1 MQYRVNPRNGDR
13 ISALGLGCMRFP
25 GPPGRPDPRLA
36 RELVARALDR
46 GVNYLDTA
54 YLYPGNESCVG
65 SALEELGARD
75 RVFLATKLPHGS
87 CRRPEDLDRIFDE
100 QLRRLRTDRVD
111 YYLVHNVT
119 SPAQWERLRGL
130 GFEGLVERQ
139 RAAGRIRQVSGFD
152 GSPAGVWAS
161 FERLVPLG
169 RYTTD
174 LSDIGTALWARLCTS
189 GEVRNGFRASER
201 TPEPRLCTPQEV
213 HN

>member
-25 GPPGRPDPRLA
+25 GPHGRPDPRLA

-65 SALEELGARD
+65 SALEELGA
-75 RVFLATKLPHGS
+75 
-87 CRRPEDLDRIFDE
+87 
-100 QLRRLRTDRVD
+100 
-111 YYLVHNVT
+111 
-119 SPAQWERLRGL
+119 
-130 GFEGLVERQ
+130 
-139 RAAGRIRQVSGFD
+139 AAVVPDQVSGFD

-161 FERLVPLG
+161 FERRVPLG
-169 RYTTD
+169 RYTTG
-174 LSDIGTALWARLCTS
+174 LSDIGTAPRARLCTS